1 MATSV
6 GSANGHYNFDDRK
19 MGWFNL
25 GDFKHF
31 VFSMYDIDRE
41 RRAVDFIVKFEP
53 NEQIFLHR
61 HLALTNTLVVQGE
74 HRLYAPDGCLKEIRP
89 TGSYTSTPPG
99 EPHREGGGNEGAV
112 VFYSIRAGAGEVLFE
127 VLDDKLKVV
136 GTLNMADFEGALEE
150 QKNFRSQQA

>member
-31 VFSMYDIDRE
+31 AFSMYDIDRE
-41 RRAVDFIVKFEP
+41 RRVVDFIVKFEP

-74 HRLYAPDGCLKEIRP
+74 HRLYESDGRLK
-89 TGSYTSTPPG
+89 GDS
-99 EPHREGGGNEGAV
+99 PHRQLY
-112 VFYSIRAGAGEVLFE
+112 FDTTR
-127 VLDDKLKVV
+127 
-136 GTLNMADFEGALEE
+136 
-150 QKNFRSQQA
+150 